1 MEFSAA
7 PMEGLTGF
15 VWRQIHHKYFGGA
28 DVYYIPFVSPTK
40 EPKFTPRQMREL
52 SPGINK
58 GLEIVPQ
65 LLTKDVA
72 AFHWAA
78 LSLADLGYRE
88 VNLNL
93 GCPAGTVTAKNK
105 GSGALR
111 NPSELD
117 DFLHEIFSLD
127 LPIPISIKT
136 RIGWSDEAEFKNL
149 AEIYSQYPIKR
160 LIIHP
165 RLKTD
170 QYKGMPRKQVFSD
183 FYEKFPFPLGWSGDV
198 STVKDASNL
207 LQDFPNLEEIMIGRA
222 IIGDPALFRKI
233 KGGRPA
239 SKEELMNFYEELLE
253 TFTVAF
259 ESQKNALMRMKEYW
273 FYQLG
278 LFEDGQKWMKPL
290 VKSKSIEDYRG
301 ILDRIFELPLRTNVY
316 KTWFK
321 PLNP

>member
-15 VWRQIHHKYFGGA
+15 VWRQVHHKYFGGA

-52 SPGINK
+52 NPEVNK
-58 GLEIVPQ
+58 GLVIVPQ
-65 LLTKDVA
+65 LLTKDVN

-105 GSGALR
+105 GSGALKD
-111 NPSELD
+111 PSALD
-117 DFLHEIFSLD
+117 DFLPEIFSLN

-136 RIGWSDEAEFKNL
+136 RIGWSNEAEFQNL

-170 QYKGMPRKQVFSD
+170 QYKGVPRKQVFTE
-183 FYEKFPFPLGWSGDV
+183 FYDKFPFPLGWSGDV
-198 STVKDASNL
+198 SSVEDASQL
-207 LQDFPNLEEIMIGRA
+207 LLDYPDLEEIMIGRA
-222 IIGDPALFRKI
+222 LIGDPALFRKI
-233 KGGRPA
+233 KGGKAA
-239 SKEELMNFYEELLE
+239 SKEELQAFYAELLDS
-253 TFTVAF
+253 FTVAF

-290 VKSKSIEDYRG
+290 VKSKSIADYQA
-301 ILDRIFELPLRTNVY
+301 ILDQIFELPLRTKVF
-316 KTWFK
+316 KTWYK
-321 PLNP
+321 ALTN